1 MRENHIWDEREISRF
16 TYEGRIVRV
25 RGGPDLSVWS
35 RGTPPPTTAGNLP
48 PARLHCS
55 KCRRCLIRLAAAA
68 KRPPAALGS
77 SAVLLLFVCLA
88 PTPPGGGRVVCLEC
102 YAVATSSSAV
112 AVATSFSSTGASTSA
127 PASGKS
133 WALMAALASLM
144 DGYRSTFVTCIL
156 SSTWASAYW

>member
-25 RGGPDLSVWS
+25 GCGPDLSVWS
-35 RGTPPPTTAGNLP
+35 RGTPTTAGNLP
-48 PARLHCS
+48 PAHLRCS
-55 KCRRCLIRLAAAA
+55 KCRQSLIRLATAA

-88 PTPPGGGRVVCLEC
+88 PTPPGGGRVVCLVC

-112 AVATSFSSTGASTSA
+112 AVATSFSSTGASTST
-127 PASGKS
+127 PSSGKS
-133 WALMAALASLM
+133 WALMAALTSLM

>member
-16 TYEGRIVRV
+16 TYEGRIVCV
-25 RGGPDLSVWS
+25 RGGLELSAWS
-35 RGTPPPTTAGNLP
+35 RGTPTTAGNLP

-55 KCRRCLIRLAAAA
+55 KCRRCLIRLVVAA
-68 KRPPAALGS
+68 KKPPAALGS

-88 PTPPGGGRVVCLEC
+88 PTPPGGGRVVCLVC

-112 AVATSFSSTGASTSA
+112 AGATSCSATGASTST

-133 WALMAALASLM
+133 WALMASLTSLM
-144 DGYRSTFVTCIL
+144 DWYRSTFVTCIF